1 MYKQIV
7 QRSKVGNI
15 INVWLHYGQKRR
27 QTAAGETACDRC
39 DTTTTTHPL
48 TWRRGC
54 ILGLPF
60 AIISITRRSH
70 VAEEHLFGVFP
81 TTMVT
86 TTGALG
92 MISNWSATRSEGSIR
107 KRV

>member
-1 MYKQIV
+1 MYV
-7 QRSKVGNI
+7 
-15 INVWLHYGQKRR
+15 HYGQKRR
-27 QTAAGETACDRC
+27 QTAAGVTACDRC

-92 MISNWSATRSEGSIR
+92 MITTTGVLGMISNWSATRSEGSIR